1 MYLRWL
7 RNGFTPGIFSWLF
20 DIPKSTV
27 SSYFVTRTNLLYFSL
42 GKIVIWPSKVQL
54 LDSIPEKFKTSYPS
68 SRCIIGCTS
77 IFYQRPFSLLSQ
89 NAMHSNYKHH
99 VAYKRLLGI
108 VRSVAITFISNLCD
122 GSMSDKDIV
131 KRSGILNKN
140 PWDDID
146 SIMDD
151 KSFAIQ
157 NELALLNVKLNI
169 PSFLGGR
176 AQLNE
181 SEVKENQTIVSV
193 LIHVERAI
201 TRIKK
206 FKALNH
212 IPLTL
217 HGSVNQIWVV
227 S

>member
-1 MYLRWL
+1 MPE
-7 RNGFTPGIFSWLF
+7 G
-20 DIPKSTV
+20 
-27 SSYFVTRTNLLYFSL
+27 
-42 GKIVIWPSKVQL
+42 
-54 LDSIPEKFKTSYPS
+54 SI
-68 SRCIIGCTS
+68 
-77 IFYQRPFSLLSQ
+77 
-89 NAMHSNYKHH
+89 
-99 VAYKRLLGI
+99 
-108 VRSVAITFISNLCD
+108 
-122 GSMSDKDIV
+122 SDKDIV
-131 KRSGILNKN
+131 KRSATRNKN

-146 SIMDD
+146 SIMAD
-151 KSFAIQ
+151 KAFAIQ
-157 NELALLNVKLNI
+157 NEIASLNVKLNI

-176 AQLNE
+176 AKLTKA
-181 SEVKENQTIVSV
+181 EVKENQTIVSV